1 MLCVVESFFVIDG
14 AFVCQ
19 QQNSNA
25 TNKQTRTN
33 FSALELDE
41 LRMFEPSTRAINN
54 QNNNDKARG
63 GVTSHSTPPINVD
76 EIRVPYALGLGQQL
90 KEIHAHAV

>member
-63 GVTSHSTPPINVD
+63 GVTSHSTPPNVY